1 MRNAK
6 LELESGLLP
15 LASSFDLAAPQPP
28 CTKISD
34 GYRADTGSQRGR
46 KGRLQNAKLELENGF
61 FDPRAPVLVS
71 CRTPRLGGGLSVGNA
86 PRWFFF
92 YWRRP
97 NPRAS
102 RLVTDTARHRQSKG
116 ERKCQIGI
124 GERVAAAATPC
135 TKISDGYRATQ
146 AVKGGGKVDC
156 KMPNW
161 SWRMVFSIPALRCWS
176 PAGLLA

>member
-1 MRNAK
+1 M
-6 LELESGLLP
+6 
-15 LASSFDLAAPQPP
+15 
-28 CTKISD
+28 
-34 GYRADTGSQRGR
+34 
-46 KGRLQNAKLELENGF
+46 
-61 FDPRAPVLVS
+61 
-71 CRTPRLGGGLSVGNA
+71 GNA

-146 AVKGGGKVDC
+146 AVEEGGEWVAAACSFDLAAPRPPRTKISAGYRAGTESGKADRKSFSVAATKTTRQLLHAKYDATKAVDG
-156 KMPNW
+156 
-161 SWRMVFSIPALRCWS
+161 ID
-176 PAGLLA
+176 